1 MKNRYIA
8 TALGIT
14 ESPSF
19 AEASK
24 EELRVLVAM
33 LSLSGEPATESD
45 IARMSGTSSA
55 RCRSAIAFWEGAGV
69 LRVSQADGIVEEFEE
84 RLMLGEIDEEPS
96 IEVAETIRDENLAT
110 LIEECQT
117 LVGTPCLPP
126 RDVKNITALVSQ
138 YGMTPEYILTLLH
151 SEIKT

>member
-55 RCRSAIAFWEGAGV
+55 
-69 LRVSQADGIVEEFEE
+69 
-84 RLMLGEIDEEPS
+84 
-96 IEVAETIRDENLAT
+96 
-110 LIEECQT
+110 
-117 LVGTPCLPP
+117 
-126 RDVKNITALVSQ
+126 
-138 YGMTPEYILTLLH
+138 
-151 SEIKT
+151 